1 MYRIV
6 NIKFLFDLADLKNL
20 DSALLKLCQ
29 LISPKC
35 SFFKVAR
42 WFDFT
47 NFIKEK
53 KIHSNMLLYTEV
65 SCTLVF

>member
-6 NIKFLFDLADLKNL
+6 NINFLFDFPDPKNL

-29 LISPKC
+29 LISTKY
-35 SFFKVAR
+35 SFFRAAR

-47 NFIKEK
+47 NLIKEK
-53 KIHSNMLLYTEV
+53 KIHSNMLCYTQK
-65 SCTLVF
+65 